1 MLTEAQLQR
10 LRQVKGEALT
20 PEEQYGLLACYMV
33 AFHEG
38 SVWPSAE
45 LAERLGAAA
54 EQRYGDERAIS
65 AMLRQMGKAGAKYL
79 KRKSWRPTQRR

>member
-1 MLTEAQLQR
+1 
-10 LRQVKGEALT
+10 
-20 PEEQYGLLACYMV
+20 MV